1 MTIHVNIGEAKTQL
15 SKLVAAVLR
24 GERVILDRAGE
35 PQVELVPVDR
45 DHASAAIYEQR
56 MAWMGSGR
64 GKMPEGAGDLFLEPT
79 YTDEELEEIE
89 NNPLIPENR
98 VT

>member
-35 PQVELVPVDR
+35 PQVELVPIDR
-45 DHASAAIYEQR
+45 ERASAAVYEQR
-56 MAWMGSGR
+56 MAWMGSFR
-64 GKMPEGAGDLFLEPT
+64 GKMPENAGDLFLEPT

-89 NNPLIPENR
+89 NNPLIPEKH
-98 VT
+98 VK